1 MALISDKAIPVEW
14 ANTTGWTRS
23 FSGSPILTD
32 KGTKRP
38 LIPAN
43 EADSAPTLVELLAG
57 ENPVNPIGY
66 CGFLSSM
73 STPYAIIDIDAPK
86 GIKEMLKAKRAELGE
101 SAEFYQMVDEQ
112 IIQPLPQPI
121 KTLIQESYAEYSA
134 SGTGVHVVI
143 RVDKSQFPQHGA
155 KGGRSKAYWKA
166 RDFDGQLSVS
176 NNYMVTTGRVH
187 ASSSGQIKEVPFSLL
202 DLVFGITRDNADT
215 TEYTH
220 DNETIISSESLPSL
234 TEVENALMIIPLDQG
249 PRIKEVYKQ
258 VTGTQYEH
266 YDFWLHVGMALH
278 DYATRAKQLTNGL
291 AMFIKWSVLDKE
303 GFVSDDDVAAK
314 WNSFRSDERPDG
326 ITYKTLFKLSLAFQ
340 FNYPRRIR
348 AKDGALLLNPEKTEY
363 VNFRYL
369 MDKYHIELYQAN
381 GIEIYITGDE
391 DIIQKYF
398 MLQGVNSMFGYYGPY
413 DTTMLQ
419 AATWRLCQDSMWKG
433 LTSTQNFVQ
442 TWLTERKP
450 EVDMFS
456 KWLDEDD
463 DKLPMEYKYP
473 RYFPQ
478 APRVIINKPEMNTLD
493 FVINCIDF
501 EENQDVELCKQMLY
515 RTFMQLIKL
524 HEPGAM
530 AFEDNGGMFAL
541 IGPENT
547 YKTTFFKLLLPV
559 PLEFLRKDVNQEI
572 SSEKNK
578 RDFIRDISTRAIVLV
593 DEFEGFMDQKKSG
606 SFFKSVIS
614 GNVTSFTDIYQTR
627 EQTLKRKA
635 IIVGTSNDARQ
646 IISDNGSRRLW
657 FARIKSID
665 TMALM
670 NVNFHKLYQNVRNE
684 FRDLLSKGKLPW
696 LMSFNDTKRVT
707 RQNKGIKAMSSTDL
721 NLRELFPYT
730 TEYNVESSNMDLMTL
745 VPNATISAVIPVDS
759 DKPSRFMK
767 TQHVVKL
774 LKFNGF
780 DVPTTAELERS
791 LERFC
796 MAFIGQERP
805 VIALPRGAK
814 EAAIERGRLCLNKR
828 KDGNWNHKFWILPI
842 EEDFDVSN

>member
-1 MALISDKAIPVEW
+1 MALIFDKAIPVEW

-73 STPYAIIDIDAPK
+73 STPYAIIDIDAPR

-143 RVDKSQFPQHGA
+143 RVDKNQFPQHGA
-155 KGGRSKAYWKA
+155 KGGRAKAYWKA

-202 DLVFGITRDNADT
+202 DLVFGITRDNTDT
-215 TEYTH
+215 AEYTH

-501 EENQDVELCKQMLY
+501 EENQDVDLCKQMLY

-524 HEPGAM
+524 HEPSAM

-707 RQNKGIKAMSSTDL
+707 RQNKGIKAMSSVDL

-805 VIALPRGAK
+805 AITLPRSAK

>member
-1 MALISDKAIPVEW
+1 MALIFDKAIPVEW

-155 KGGRSKAYWKA
+155 KGGRAKAYWKA

-202 DLVFGITRDNADT
+202 DLVFGITRDNTDNL
-215 TEYTH
+215 EYTH

-501 EENQDVELCKQMLY
+501 EENQDVDLCKQMLY

-696 LMSFNDTKRVT
+696 LMSFDDTKRVT
-707 RQNKGIKAMSSTDL
+707 KQNKGIKAMSSTDL

-745 VPNATISAVIPVDS
+745 VPNPTVSAVIPVDS

-805 VIALPRGAK
+805 AITLPRSIR